1 VRFTSE
7 TVPAAGTPVDYAAGK
22 GGRIK
27 RAGVLAL
34 TAVVGMNVWTGSP
47 LLALWVGSRVENSSS
62 ATGPSMLA
70 IFVVVFVMAA
80 ASWVLLR
87 LLYRLQE
94 HYFKLLGRPPRRYRS
109 TWLRSMRAERGEWAR
124 QHDPDARATPF
135 EITVMVCVVAAVAAF
150 EVWFFF
156 FSPSPIDQRSGR

>member
-1 VRFTSE
+1 MSTTAPKTLGARLE
-7 TVPAAGTPVDYAAGK
+7 RALLLAAM
-22 GGRIK
+22 
-27 RAGVLAL
+27 AL
-34 TAVVGMNVWTGSP
+34 VAVNIWTGSP
-47 LLALWVGSRVENSSS
+47 LLALWVGSRVENSSGV
-62 ATGPSMLA
+62 AGPSMAA
-70 IFVVVFVMAA
+70 IFVVVVVMAA
-80 ASWVLLR
+80 TSWVLLR

-94 HYFKLLGRPPRRYRS
+94 RYSDLLGRPARRYRS